1 MKLRWAPCIFAIITS
16 HALGGEAAWK
26 MATTPNYQILS
37 QLDDRETAQW
47 MRDFDQYILSISD
60 LMKIDVRA
68 LPPLTVVIFARD
80 KDYTPY
86 KLLRPDGTTAN
97 VYGQFIRRQTWSMI
111 AMAFDALDERSRR
124 TIDHE
129 ATHWM
134 MSVDQSTQ
142 PAWFSEGIAEL
153 FSTFERRGDKVAW
166 GTPITDHLRTLHDS
180 GVMPLAQFLAEPS
193 ALFDR
198 EDHTE
203 RFYAQAWAFTHF
215 MMFARDPRYRQLL
228 VEFLQTFRTQSG
240 PATVNA
246 VFGAT
251 LPDVERE
258 FHIYIDQRRWTNMVQ
273 PVKPAQEPPA
283 LQPAPP
289 ALVEASLGRLALGA
303 GRQDLARQHAEKAI
317 DLDSSAP
324 DGHAVLAYLALD
336 GNHQDLAVSQA
347 EAALARGSK
356 DSELFILT
364 GDSYLSGPNS
374 LKPDATRARVTMY
387 ENAINLS
394 PWRLEAYERLSDA
407 LMALEKPTAE
417 DAKFVNVGIRAFP
430 GDDWLRVGGAVVDD
444 RLGHR
449 DAALPA
455 LDVVLQPNSKLNP
468 QQRDFA
474 TNVRGQWLI
483 QTMNEEIAAAR
494 DKGDFTQARAVFSR
508 YRDRI
513 GKSPQMDSYMQ
524 DTDARLEMDES
535 MAKYEALV
543 HDKKNA
549 QARALAKELLT
560 RPDLPANLRRYLER
574 GAGGSP

>member
-1 MKLRWAPCIFAIITS
+1 MKLCGTLCILALITS
-16 HALGGEAAWK
+16 QAMGGEAAWR

-37 QLDDRETAQW
+37 QLNDRETADW

-60 LMKIDVRA
+60 LMQIDLRA

-80 KDYTPY
+80 KEYTPY

-97 VYGQFIRRQTWSMI
+97 VFGQFVRRQTWSMI
-111 AMAFDALDERSRR
+111 AMAFDALDEHSRR

-129 ATHWM
+129 ATHWI
-134 MSVDQSTQ
+134 MSVDQSSQ

-153 FSTFERRGDKVAW
+153 FSTFARRGDKVTW
-166 GTPITDHLRTLHDS
+166 GTPITEHLTTLHDS

-215 MMFARDPRYRQLL
+215 MMFAKDPRYRQLL
-228 VEFLQTFRTQSG
+228 VKFLQTFRTQSG
-240 PATVNA
+240 EATVHA

-273 PVKPAQEPPA
+273 PVRPAAEPPA
-283 LQPAPP
+283 LQSAPP
-289 ALVEASLGRLALGA
+289 ALVEASLARLALGA
-303 GRQDLARQHAEKAI
+303 GREELTRQHAEKAI
-317 DLDSSAP
+317 DLDASAP

-336 GNHQDLAVSQA
+336 GHHQDLAVSEA
-347 EAALARGSK
+347 EAALERGSK
-356 DSELFILT
+356 DSELYLLT
-364 GDSYLSGPNS
+364 GDSYLNGANS

-394 PWRLEAYERLSDA
+394 PWRLESYERLSDA
-407 LMALEKPTAE
+407 VMALDQPTAE
-417 DAKFVNVGIRAFP
+417 DAKFLNVGIRAFP
-430 GDDWLRVGGAVVDD
+430 GDDWLRVGSAAVDA

-449 DAALPA
+449 DAAIGA
-455 LDVVLQPNSKLNP
+455 LDAVLQPNSKLDP
-468 QQRDFA
+468 RQRDFA
-474 TNVRGQWLI
+474 TNVQGQWLI
-483 QTMNEEIAAAR
+483 QTMNSEIAAAL
-494 DKGDFTQARAVFSR
+494 DKGDLTEARAVFSR
-508 YRDRI
+508 YRSRI
-513 GKSPQMDSYMQ
+513 GKSPQMDSYLQ
-524 DTDARLEMDES
+524 DTDKWLESSEAI
-535 MAKYEALV
+535 AKYEALV

-549 QARALAKELLT
+549 QARAFAKELLA
-560 RPDLPANLRRYLER
+560 RPDLPANLRHYLEQ
-574 GAGGSP
+574 GTGGSR